1 MSLPFT
7 RLIDAR
13 VWIVA
18 RASKVSDMPEQ
29 VSCRILHPQV
39 AEVDADDKKRNRC
52 LACGPTLNRQSFDQ
66 NKPSAFE
73 HFIE

>member
-13 VWIVA
+13 VWIIA
-18 RASKVSDMPEQ
+18 RASEVSDVPQQ
-29 VSCRILHPQV
+29 VSFRILHPQV
-39 AEVDADDKKRNRC
+39 AEVDADDKKRNRR
-52 LACGPTLNRQSFDQ
+52 LPFGPTLNRQPFDQ
-66 NKPSAFE
+66 SETSAVE